1 MLLHETESARG
12 GAPIEQLI
20 ADCPDDWREKIFAPH
35 RPVIPWLRIKDF
47 KLVTLKMIV
56 SSMLLH
62 QSRQIKKKPELQ
74 ALEKDIAADPAEY
87 DEARVSHTGKRGF
100 ASALGRLRLTTA
112 SRHSFSSSGA
122 AASTCE
128 QSSSGASSSEI
139 HDHWIDGVF
148 VPGHTTTDM
157 PTDSTRRLASQSSR
171 SPPPS
176 QLPSPRLSR
185 TNSDEPSLLTLGA
198 NLYVSGELT
207 QQQLGFSTSTTLIV
221 SGDNPG
227 AEDLVQE
234 TPDLSLGS
242 NPNPNPNPSPNPSP
256 SPNSD
261 RVTSRGRRFSVSTP
275 TCAPSQPTGSS
286 SNRRLE
292 PLPSARACGARWRG
306 RSKYSRPPA
315 VLVLVLGR
323 VELESSR
330 TPAPAKRTLFKPR

>member
-20 ADCPDDWREKIFAPH
+20 TDCPDDWREKIFAPR

-62 QSRQIKKKPELQ
+62 QSHQIKKEPELK
-74 ALEKDIAADPAEY
+74 ALEKDIATDPAES

-112 SRHSFSSSGA
+112 SRHSLSGSEA
-122 AASTCE
+122 ATSTCE
-128 QSSSGASSSEI
+128 QSSSGASPSEI

-157 PTDSTRRLASQSSR
+157 PTDSTRGLASQSSR
-171 SPPPS
+171 PPPPS

-198 NLYVSGELT
+198 NLYVSGEVT

-234 TPDLSLGS
+234 TPDPSLGS

-256 SPNSD
+256 SPNFD
-261 RVTSRGRRFSVSTP
+261 RVTSRGRKFSVSTP

-286 SNRRLE
+286 SNRRID

-306 RSKYSRPPA
+306 QSKYSRPPSVRV
-315 VLVLVLGR
+315 VLGGR

-330 TPAPAKRTLFKPR
+330 TPAKRTLFTLR